1 MKILGK
7 NSYHLAAKTLSELT
21 INHLF
26 ARAVV
31 EQKVDGKIYVDDTEQ
46 PTTFLIAHPYGMSL
60 LLGNENN
67 DSFNAAFVDYAL
79 NSNKFRQKTEWLQ
92 AYPASW
98 NEKLAV
104 LFANKMIRE
113 NEKTDVDNQDK
124 IELSTRVNFRFN
136 EEKYLDFKR
145 KLEKNTYE
153 IVRTSKQ
160 HFEEINGTVVPTYFW
175 NNAEDFSM
183 NAVGFSLIYEGK
195 PASTAFSAF
204 IIDQKLEIGIES
216 VAEVR
221 GRGFALYTC
230 SAMIDYCLENGYE
243 PVWACRLENTVSY
256 KLAQK
261 LGFEPTLYIP
271 FYKLITE

>member
-7 NSYHLAAKTLSELT
+7 SSYHLAADLLSKLT
-21 INHLF
+21 INQLF

-31 EQKVDGKIYVDDTEQ
+31 EQNVDGKIYVDDTEK

-60 LLGNENN
+60 LFGNENN
-67 DSFNAAFVDYAL
+67 ESFNAEFVDYAL
-79 NSNKFRQKTEWLQ
+79 NGNLSRQKTEWLQ
-92 AYPASW
+92 AFPASW
-98 NEKLAV
+98 NEKLAA
-104 LFANKMIRE
+104 LFADNIISE
-113 NEKTDVDNQDK
+113 NEITDTENKDK

-145 KLEKNTYE
+145 KLGKISYE

-160 HFEEINGTVVPTYFW
+160 HFEEINGTVVPKYFW
-175 NNAEDFSM
+175 NDANDFNE

-216 VAEVR
+216 AADVR
-221 GRGFALYTC
+221 GKGFAQYTC
-230 SAMIDYCLENGYE
+230 SVLIDYCLENGYE
-243 PVWACRLENTVSY
+243 PIWACRLENTVSY

-271 FYKLITE
+271 FYKLAMQ

>member
-1 MKILGK
+1 MKLLPLEKYYSIKEQLLK
-7 NSYHLAAKTLSELT
+7 LP
-21 INHLF
+21 INRLF
-26 ARAVV
+26 ARAVIEGHV
-31 EQKVDGKIYVDDTEQ
+31 NGKIYVDNIKQ
-46 PTTFLIAHPYGMSL
+46 PSTFLIAHPYGMSL
-60 LLGNENN
+60 LFGNENN
-67 DSFNAAFVDYAL
+67 DSFNAALVDYAL
-79 NSNKFRQKTEWLQ
+79 NLNKSRQKTEWLQ

-98 NEKLAV
+98 NEKIAF
-104 LFANKMIRE
+104 LFADKMIRE
-113 NEKTDVDNQDK
+113 NENTDGQKHEK
-124 IELSTRVNFRFN
+124 IELSTRVNFQFN

-145 KLEKNTYE
+145 KFEKNSYE
-153 IVRTSKQ
+153 IVHTSKQ

-221 GRGFALYTC
+221 RKGFAQYTC
-230 SAMIDYCLENGYE
+230 MALIEYCLEKGYE
-243 PVWACRLENTVSY
+243 PVWACRLENTISY

-271 FYKLITE
+271 FYKLIK